1 MGSLANIFDTGLTIF
16 NSTYSV
22 ELDWIGRF
30 IRWLVTSVG
39 SVGLGIILFS
49 LVLKLI
55 TLPFDVFQ
63 RISMR
68 KQNQKMKANQER
80 MEKLQK
86 QYANDQDAYKQKVM
100 EMYRESGMSIFS
112 SCLPMIL
119 SLVIFII
126 AIGSFNSYSTY
137 ANVENYNQMVGAY
150 NETLYEYCVE
160 DVTED
165 TLFFDETTDINVT
178 EENGKITAKS
188 VTYTVKDNDITNNN
202 YVYYTVKYNVPKGKD
217 GSFAYT
223 YDFAEAKK
231 YIEKADKAYYIY
243 TAKVMMSQIEGAKEM
258 QDEIWANSGIAEKSL
273 SELSKDENTAL
284 NAAIKNYFE
293 SMGQRAVKTA
303 YDTEIKGNVSF
314 IWIKNIWETD
324 ATYKSP
330 VLEYDSFGT
339 AVTERGTC
347 GCSSESKVKGMAAY
361 SQDGYNF
368 VTKNLTAEKD
378 ASNGYFILIALSIG
392 TILLQQ
398 FVSMRSQKEQQ
409 KYSSV
414 DGQGKGQ
421 QKMMMIIMTG
431 MFAIFSFL
439 YSSAFA
445 IYLIVSNVFS
455 LLSTIIINKLV
466 DRKLNKQ
473 AAAVETKKYQNNAL
487 ERIEAAKNAG
497 KAAASEKRGEKTPDK
512 KNKK

>member
-150 NETLYEYCVE
+150 NETLYSYCV
-160 DVTED
+160 D
-165 TLFFDETTDINVT
+165 LNSDEYTDAERENLIHYEYD
-178 EENGKITAKS
+178 EENNKVI
-188 VTYTVKDNDITNNN
+188 YTVKDAAIDNEN
-202 YVYYTVKYNVPKGKD
+202 YVYYTVNYSVPKGET
-217 GSFAYT
+217 FT
-223 YDFAEAKK
+223 YNYEQAKK
-231 YIEKADKAYYIY
+231 YIAKADKNYFIN
-243 TAKVMMSQIEGAKEM
+243 TAKVLYSTVEGAEEM
-258 QDEIWANSGIAEKSL
+258 QAEIWRNAGVAQQDLTEIDEK
-273 SELSKDENTAL
+273 ENGLL
-284 NAAIKNYFE
+284 NTAIKNYFE
-293 SMGQRAVKTA
+293 SKGQRQVKTA
-303 YDTEIKGNVSF
+303 YDNEIKGNVSF

-347 GCSSESKVKGMAAY
+347 GCNAESKVKGMAAY
-361 SQDGYNF
+361 SQEGYNF
-368 VTKNLTAEKD
+368 VTKNLTAEKE
-378 ASNGYFILIALSIG
+378 ASNGYFILIALSIA

-431 MFAIFSFL
+431 MFAIFSFM

-445 IYLIVSNVFS
+445 VYLIVSNVFS
-455 LLSTIIINKLV
+455 LLSTIIINKFV
-466 DRKLNKQ
+466 DMKLNRQ
-473 AAAVETKKYQNNAL
+473 TAEVETKKYQNNSL
-487 ERIEAAKNAG
+487 QRIEAAKNAG
-497 KAAASEKRGEKTPDK
+497 KAAANEKRGEKTIDK
-512 KNKK
+512 KKKK